1 MKTMKKSVS
10 CCILLFVAACATPAA
25 KLPPPPPQYV
35 IQPGQQE
42 APAAVNSLWKD
53 SGNIFEDAKAR
64 RVNDLLTVRVVE
76 SLSGSGTADTE
87 TKRDSSAD
95 FRIADFLGMN
105 NDFNLHNV
113 AMLKDMYKGANVFDP
128 VIKGSGK
135 SEFKGE
141 GDTNREGELTATITA
156 KVMEVLPNSNL
167 VVEAR
172 KELTINNETQILV
185 LSGIVRQE
193 DIDTTNTVLS
203 SKIAD
208 ARIYYVGDGVI
219 QDKQRPGWLVRVID
233 NIWPF

>member
-1 MKTMKKSVS
+1 MKISHKSITF
-10 CCILLFVAACATPAA
+10 CLILFLAACATPAA
-25 KLPPPPPQYV
+25 KLPPPPQKYV
-35 IQPGQQE
+35 MQPEQHE
-42 APAAVNSLWKD
+42 APAAVNSLWRD

-87 TKRDSSAD
+87 TKRNSTAD
-95 FRIADFLGMN
+95 FKLADFLGMN

-113 AMLKDMYKGANVFDP
+113 ALLKDMYKGANVFDP

-141 GDTNREGELTATITA
+141 GDTNREGELSATITA
-156 KVMEVLPNSNL
+156 KVIEVLPNSNL

-208 ARIYYVGDGVI
+208 ARIYYVGNGVI
-219 QDKQRPGWLVRVID
+219 QDKQHPGWLVRVID